1 MPAHPRRQN
10 LEIEMTKKVRIE
22 NADTSNF
29 KVKVEVWNK
38 GGQMPD
44 GLGGFN
50 QAPDR
55 LVKTINLDHPTAI
68 TGDDCYIT
76 SIQYLVVKEA

>member
-1 MPAHPRRQN
+1 
-10 LEIEMTKKVRIE
+10 MTKKVRIE

-29 KVKVEVWNK
+29 KVKVEVWAK

-50 QAPDR
+50 QAPDT
-55 LVKTINLDHPTAI
+55 LVRTIDLDHPTAI

-76 SIQYLVVKEA
+76 NTQYLVVKEA